1 MKKKGCFTCDD
12 HRCEDS
18 GDYCAALNWVP
29 LSMNDIPLANC
40 PKFLYTKMSVEEL
53 QALYNQSVLEEF
65 KHCLPGN
72 NIPQSITAQKIKVA
86 LYAAIVKEAKN
97 K

>member
-1 MKKKGCFTCDD
+1 MKKKGCFACED

-18 GDYCAALNWVP
+18 GDYCTALNWTP
-29 LSMNDIPLANC
+29 LGMNDIPPINC
-40 PKFLYTKMSVEEL
+40 PKLVYAKMSVDEL
-53 QALYNQSVLEEF
+53 QTLYNQAVLEEF

-72 NIPQSITAQKIKVA
+72 NLPQREQAKKIKVA
-86 LYAAIVKEAKN
+86 LYAAIVKAATN